1 MTPRNTKQGASANA
15 RRASSPGGTRAAP
28 SARTPSSSS
37 KRPVRATSKA
47 SLGVAGKKSAPKAPA
62 RPKKAS
68 RPSQPSSWR
77 WWLLPIL
84 VITIAGVFVVTYYP
98 VAKVQYRETRE
109 RARLRAELEGVR
121 ARNARLGSQV
131 ARLKTPEGVED
142 YARVQLGLVKVGEH
156 VGVVVDDS
164 ASIPETIAV
173 PSALRLDS
181 EEAVV
186 PPIGPWTAFLDSVF
200 GNE

>member
-1 MTPRNTKQGASANA
+1 VIAISA
-15 RRASSPGGTRAAP
+15 
-28 SARTPSSSS
+28 
-37 KRPVRATSKA
+37 
-47 SLGVAGKKSAPKAPA
+47 
-62 RPKKAS
+62 
-68 RPSQPSSWR
+68 
-77 WWLLPIL
+77 
-84 VITIAGVFVVTYYP
+84 VFVTTYYP

-121 ARNARLGSQV
+121 ARNARLDTQV

-142 YARVQLGLVKVGEH
+142 YARVQLGLVKAGEH

-164 ASIPETIAV
+164 VSAPASLTV